1 MATYKTPGVYVEEIS
16 TLPPSVAEV
25 ETAIPA
31 FIGYTEKGVP
41 LTPKRITSFKEY
53 EDLFGGA
60 EPEKNISVIV
70 EQVKMDGKQVEN
82 VVDVTVN
89 KHSNN
94 VLYYAMQLYHA
105 NGGGP
110 CYVIPAGNFQQS
122 TGADIDSYINAINAS
137 SREDEPTLLVLP
149 DAPFWLAPDQYYAVI
164 NHAIQECTR
173 LGDRFTIVDV
183 IVQGDARA
191 SIQMMRDNVT
201 SAENRQLKYAAS
213 YFPYIN
219 TQLSFVYRYNEK
231 DDNDTTFN
239 VFLPSSE
246 QNAAALDDAMQKANE
261 ARSRAA
267 ASQRE
272 ATRLSRRVAGL
283 SDDDPKK
290 QESADAAKAATTD
303 ATRLDDEAK
312 ALESTVTNLQGQS
325 TQRKYRELSDLSKNQ
340 IKKKIAELG
349 IQLTPCAA
357 MAGIYAS
364 VDNARGVWKA
374 PANVALNYVT
384 STNVTITHDDQED
397 MNIDVNSGKSVN
409 ALRTFIG
416 KGTLVW
422 GARTLDGNSNE
433 WRYIN
438 VRRFFNMVEE
448 SVKKSTHWAVFEP
461 NDKNTWV
468 RLRSMI
474 ENYLTLKWRDGA
486 LAGAKPDDA
495 FFVRV
500 GLGQTM
506 SPLDV
511 LEGRMIVEIGLAA
524 VRPAEFIIL
533 KFSHKMQTS

>member
-31 FIGYTEKGVP
+31 FIGFTERGLP
-41 LTPKRITSFKEY
+41 LTAKRITSFKEY

-60 EPEKNISVIV
+60 EPEQNISVIV
-70 EQVKMDGKQVEN
+70 EQTKLDGKEVEN
-82 VVDVTVN
+82 VVDIHI
-89 KHSNN
+89 KKPSNN
-94 VLYYAMQLYHA
+94 VMYYAMQLYYA

-110 CYVIPAGNFQQS
+110 CYVIPAGNFAQS
-122 TGADIDSYINAINAS
+122 NAADIDAYTNAIHVS
-137 SREDEPTLLVLP
+137 SREDEPTILVLP
-149 DAPFWLAPDQYYAVI
+149 DAPFWLAADQYYTVI
-164 NHAIQECTR
+164 NNAIHECTR

-183 IVQGDARA
+183 VVQGDARA
-191 SIQMMRDNVT
+191 SIQLMRDNVT
-201 SAENRQLKYAAS
+201 GAEDRQLKYSAA
-213 YFPYIN
+213 YFPYLN

-231 DDNDTTFN
+231 DENDATFN
-239 VFLPSSE
+239 IFLPSSE
-246 QNAAALDDAMQKANE
+246 QNAIALDEAMQKAND
-261 ARSRAA
+261 ARGQAA
-267 ASQRE
+267 AAQRE
-272 ATRLSRRVAGL
+272 AARLTRRAAGL
-283 SDDDPKK
+283 SDDDAKK
-290 QESADAAKAATTD
+290 GEATDAARAATAE
-303 ATRLDDEAK
+303 ATRLDSEATT
-312 ALESTVTNLQGQS
+312 LERIVTDLQGQS
-325 TQRKYRELSDLSKNQ
+325 TRRRYGDLTDLSKNQ
-340 IKKKIAELG
+340 IKKKISELG
-349 IQLTPCAA
+349 VQLTPCAA

-364 VDNARGVWKA
+364 VDNSRGVWKA
-374 PANVALNYVT
+374 PANVSLNYVT

-409 ALRTFIG
+409 ALRTFVG

-433 WRYIN
+433 WRYVN

-468 RLRSMI
+468 RLRAMI
-474 ENYLTLKWRDGA
+474 ENYLTLKWREGA
-486 LAGAKPDDA
+486 LAGSKPDDA
-495 FFVRV
+495 FYVRV

-506 SPLDV
+506 SPFDV

>member
-31 FIGYTEKGVP
+31 FIGFTERGIP
-41 LTPKRITSFKEY
+41 LAAKRITSFKEY

-70 EQVKMDGKQVEN
+70 EQTKLDGKQVEN
-82 VVDVTVN
+82 VVDILI
-89 KHSNN
+89 KKPSNN
-94 VLYYAMQLYHA
+94 VMYYAMQLYYA

-110 CYVIPAGNFQQS
+110 CYVIPAGNFAQS
-122 TGADIDSYINAINAS
+122 NSADIDAYTNAINVS
-137 SREDEPTLLVLP
+137 SREDEPTILVLP
-149 DAPFWLAPDQYYAVI
+149 DAPFWLAADQYYTVI
-164 NHAIQECTR
+164 NNAIRECTR

-191 SIQMMRDNVT
+191 SIQLMRDNVT
-201 SAENRQLKYAAS
+201 GAEDRQLKYSAA
-213 YFPYIN
+213 YFPYLN
-219 TQLSFVYRYNEK
+219 TQLSYVYRYNE
-231 DDNDTTFN
+231 NDENDATFN
-239 VFLPSSE
+239 IFLPTSE
-246 QNAAALDDAMQKANE
+246 QNAIALDDAMQRAND
-261 ARSRAA
+261 ARGQAA
-267 ASQRE
+267 AAQRE
-272 ATRLSRRVAGL
+272 AARLTRRAAGL
-283 SDDDPKK
+283 SDDDAKK
-290 QESADAAKAATTD
+290 GEATDAAKAATAE
-303 ATRLDDEAK
+303 ATRLDGEATT
-312 ALESTVTNLQGQS
+312 LERMVTDLQGQS
-325 TQRKYRELSDLSKNQ
+325 TRRSYRDLSDLSKNQ

-349 IQLTPCAA
+349 VQLTPCAA

-364 VDNARGVWKA
+364 VDNSRGVWKA
-374 PANVALNYVT
+374 PANVSINYVT

-433 WRYIN
+433 WRYVN

-468 RLRSMI
+468 RLRAMI
-474 ENYLTLKWRDGA
+474 ENYLTLKWREGA
-486 LAGAKPDDA
+486 LAGSKPDDA
-495 FFVRV
+495 FYVRV

-506 SPLDV
+506 SPFDV